1 MQRTKYFR
9 ASSLAALVMATGLGA
24 TPAFAQREDSTLDE
38 VVVTG
43 SFIAGTPEDAA
54 IPVEVL
60 SLDELRKQG
69 SPTNLD
75 LVKSL
80 SEVGGVAG
88 EANRAG
94 LFAVGAQTV
103 NLRGVSSSR
112 TVVLFNGRRLP
123 EQYSASVGR
132 FNNIA
137 LIPPA
142 AIGRV
147 ELLKDGGATT
157 YGADAVGGVVNYI
170 TRKTLNGVE
179 VNANYR
185 WIEDSDGDWDADVS
199 FGKVADNWNAMGIV
213 SYQKR
218 NELDAL
224 DRDWATDWRYL
235 ENPSGYSATGSPS
248 AYVFQRQATPGVFGT
263 ISPIATV
270 ASGNRY
276 TGDRQMGLTGLVR
289 DPNCTALGGFAGWSA
304 TPSPICYIPTVHMAN
319 LVEEQET
326 WQAYGEFNYEFSD
339 TLKLHLEGLYYD
351 LDIPHIPIDA
361 FGSTAS
367 NFPLVAPTT
376 PGGPFNTQAIG
387 ASSAF
392 VVPGRNP
399 AVRPLLDALTNA
411 NGTPAFGS
419 PTTPG
424 TLAYQILNGGRV
436 GLNALVWRPFGLG
449 GNPGG
454 EELDFQHNFSTTWR
468 ITAEL
473 SGDLPEFAGF
483 NMHWSAA
490 VTHNQIDYTIQ
501 ANDMLVDRLQ
511 AALNGLGGPGC
522 TGTTSGANGC
532 QYFNPFTSAIAAN
545 VYTGQVNPGFI
556 AGVANDPA
564 VVRWMYVPIELVRDG
579 RYTIADLVLTGTTPF
594 RLWAEDPISVAVG
607 AQYRYYREITDLDP
621 LSDRLVNPCATVGVQ
636 NCTNRTGPL
645 VMSRAANLF
654 GVTQSSDRE
663 YPVQAAF
670 FEIQA
675 PILDTLLFNVS
686 GRYEKFFSDV
696 SDRDNSVFV
705 PAASLRWQVNDWIA
719 LRGTISESFSQVNP
733 PEEVPP
739 LQTTTTA
746 APTEFGGTAV
756 TFATSNYPNLDV
768 EPETG
773 YNYNVG
779 AIVQVGNFRANLDYY
794 NITIDNLIR
803 AQTTA
808 QVVNAL
814 VNPGQTGATAL
825 INCSSPLLTE
835 RLDLLGGNPFVQ
847 LNGPCVQGVSALNT
861 PAGGGGLLG
870 GRVNYF
876 GAHGTQ
882 TALVNGQTLKT
893 SGIDF
898 SASYRFDG
906 IWDGALTVS
915 LDATHILTYDTSDY
929 IVAGIPVA
937 EGFDGVGQLNDTTGR
952 NAQRIAQDRGSVT
965 FNYAKGRHNFNW
977 TTRMVGSL
985 INDDSGDYLRS
996 ANYNANI
1003 GPTVPSGAGCV
1014 DTFRATPPVP
1024 TGAGTGEFGAN
1035 VVTAV
1040 GFCSG
1045 QNVAVLTGQKL
1056 DPTFTTDV
1064 TYQIDLPWDTTLTVS
1079 VTNLFDREPQFSRTF
1094 LGYESFV
1101 DSPLGRSVKVGVRKI
1116 F

>member
-1 MQRTKYFR
+1 MSRSNYFR
-9 ASSLAALVMATGLGA
+9 ASSFAALALATGLGA
-24 TPAFAQREDSTLDE
+24 GAAHAQDEDSTLDE

-54 IPVEVL
+54 MPVEVI

-69 SPTNLD
+69 SPSNLD

-80 SEVGGVAG
+80 SEVGSVAG

-137 LIPPA
+137 IIPSA

-170 TRKTLNGVE
+170 TRKNLDGLE
-179 VNANYR
+179 MNASYR

-199 FGKVADNWNAMGIV
+199 WGKMGDNWNALAIV
-213 SYQKR
+213 GYQKR

-224 DRDWATDWRYL
+224 DRDWASQWHYL
-235 ENPSGYSATGSPS
+235 ENPSAYSATGSPS
-248 AYVFQRQATPGVFGT
+248 AYVFQRQSAPGVFGT
-263 ISPIATV
+263 ITPSATV

-276 TGDRQMGLTGLVR
+276 VGTRQMGLTGIVR

-304 TPSPICYIPTVHMAN
+304 TPSPICYIPTVYQAN

-326 WQAYGEFNYEFSD
+326 WQAYGEFNYEFTDS
-339 TLKLHLEGLYYD
+339 LKLHVEGLYYD
-351 LDIPHIPIDA
+351 LDIPRIPIDA

-367 NFPLVAPTT
+367 NFPLTPPTT
-376 PGGPFNTQAIG
+376 PGGPFGTQTIG

-392 VVPGRNP
+392 FVPGHNP

-411 NGTPAFGS
+411 DGSPAFGS
-419 PTTPG
+419 PTNPG
-424 TLAYQILNGGRV
+424 TQAFQILNGGRV
-436 GLNALVWRPFGLG
+436 GLNSLVWRPFGLG
-449 GNPGG
+449 GNPAG
-454 EELDFQHNFSTTWR
+454 EEIDFQHNLSTTWR
-468 ITAEL
+468 LTAEL

-483 NMHWSAA
+483 NMRWSAA
-490 VTHNQIDYTIQ
+490 VTHNQIDYTIR

-511 AALNGLGGPGC
+511 AALNGLGGANC
-522 TGTTSGANGC
+522 TGTTPGANGC
-532 QYFNPFTSAIAAN
+532 QYFNPFSSAMPSN
-545 VYTGQVNPGFI
+545 VYTGQTNPGFI
-556 AGVANDPA
+556 SGLANDPA
-564 VVRWMYVPIELVRDG
+564 LVRWMYVPIELVRDG
-579 RYTIADLVLTGTTPF
+579 RYTIADVLLSGETPF

-607 AQYRYYREITDLDP
+607 AQYRYYREITELDP

-636 NCTNRTGPL
+636 NCTTRTGPL
-645 VMSRAANLF
+645 VMTRAASLF

-675 PILDTLLFNVS
+675 PILDNLLFNVS

-696 SDRDNSVFV
+696 SDQDNSVFV
-705 PAASLRWQVNDWIA
+705 PAASLRWQVNDWVA

-733 PEEVPP
+733 PEDVPP
-739 LQTTTTA
+739 LQTANTA

-756 TFATSNYPNLDV
+756 TFATNNYPNLEV
-768 EPETG
+768 EPELG

-779 AIVQVGNFRANLDYY
+779 AIFQVGNFRANVDYY

-808 QVVNAL
+808 QVVNAVVL
-814 VNPGQTGATAL
+814 PGQTGATAL
-825 INCSSPLLTE
+825 INCASPLLTE
-835 RLDLLGGNPFVQ
+835 SLDLLGGNPFVQ
-847 LNGPCVQGVSALNT
+847 LNGPCVQGTSALNS

-870 GRVNYF
+870 GRINYF

-898 SASYRFDG
+898 SASYRFDE
-906 IWDGALTVS
+906 IWGGVLTVS
-915 LDATHILTYDTSDY
+915 ADATHILTYDTSDY

-937 EGFDGVGQLNDTTGR
+937 PGFDGVGALNDTTGR
-952 NAQRIAQDRGSVT
+952 NAQRIAQDRGSVS
-965 FNYAKGRHNFNW
+965 FNFSKGRHNFNW
-977 TTRMVGSL
+977 STRMVGSL
-985 INDDSGDYLRS
+985 INDDAGDFLRS
-996 ANYNANI
+996 ATYNANI

-1014 DTFRATPPVP
+1014 DTFQATPPVP

-1035 VVTAV
+1035 TGTSV
-1040 GFCSG
+1040 GFCSA
-1045 QNVAVLTGQKL
+1045 QNLANLAGQKL

-1064 TYQIDLPWDTTLTVS
+1064 TYQLSLPWDTTLTVS
-1079 VTNLFDREPQFSRTF
+1079 VTNLFDREPQFTRGF
-1094 LGYESFV
+1094 LGYEAFI
-1101 DSPLGRSVKVGVRKI
+1101 DSPLGRTVKFSVRKT

>member
-1 MQRTKYFR
+1 MFRPNDFRT
-9 ASSLAALVMATGLGA
+9 SSIAALVLAAGLGA
-24 TPAFAQREDSTLDE
+24 TAAHAQGEDRTVDE

-69 SPTNLD
+69 SPSNLD

-80 SEVGGVAG
+80 SEVGSVAG
-88 EANRAG
+88 EANRAS

-137 LIPPA
+137 LIPSA

-170 TRKTLNGVE
+170 TRKTLDGVE
-179 VNANYR
+179 LNANWR
-185 WIEDSDGDWDADVS
+185 WIEDSDGDWDADAS
-199 FGKVADNWNAMGIV
+199 FGKIGDNWNALAIV
-213 SYQKR
+213 GYQKR

-224 DRDWATDWRYL
+224 DRDWTTWHYL
-235 ENPSGYSATGSPS
+235 ENPSGWSATGSPS
-248 AYVFQRQATPGVFGT
+248 AYVFQRQPAPGVFST
-263 ISPIATV
+263 FSPLATT

-276 TGDRQMGLTGLVR
+276 VGNRQMGLTGLVR
-289 DPNCTALGGFAGWSA
+289 DPNCSALGGYAGWSA
-304 TPSPICYIPTVHMAN
+304 TPSPICYIPTVHQAN

-326 WQAYGEFNYEFSD
+326 WQAYGEVNYEFSD
-339 TLKLHLEGLYYD
+339 ALKLHLEGLYYD

-367 NFPLVAPTT
+367 NFPALQPSLAGAPW
-376 PGGPFNTQAIG
+376 PTQTVG
-387 ASSAF
+387 VSSAF
-392 VVPGRNP
+392 VVPGYNP
-399 AVRPLLDALTNA
+399 AVRALLDALTNA
-411 NGTPAFGS
+411 NGTPAFGN

-424 TLAYQILNGGRV
+424 TPAFQILNGGRV
-436 GLNALVWRPFGLG
+436 GLNALVWRPFGVG

-454 EELDFQHNFSTTWR
+454 QELDYQHNFSTTWR

-473 SGDLPEFAGF
+473 SGALPEFAGF
-483 NMHWSAA
+483 NLRWSAA
-490 VTHNQIDYTIQ
+490 VTHNQLDYTIR

-511 AALNGLGGPGC
+511 AALNGLGGAGC
-522 TGTTSGANGC
+522 TGTTPGANGC
-532 QYFNPFTSAIAAN
+532 QFFNPFSSAIPAN
-545 VYTGQVNPGFI
+545 AYTGQTNPGFVP
-556 AGVANDPA
+556 GLANDPA
-564 VVRWMYVPIELVRDG
+564 LIQWMYVPIELVRDG
-579 RYTIADLVLTGTTPF
+579 RYTIADAILTGETPF
-594 RLWAEDPISVAVG
+594 RLWAEEPIAFAVG
-607 AQYRYYREITDLDP
+607 AQYRYFRESAELDP
-621 LSDRLVNPCATVGVQ
+621 LSDRLVNPCATVGLQ
-636 NCTNRTGPL
+636 SCNNRTGPL

-654 GVTQSSDRE
+654 GITQSSERE
-663 YPVQAAF
+663 YPVQATF

-675 PILDTLLFNVS
+675 PILDNLLFNVS

-705 PAASLRWQVNDWIA
+705 PAASLRWQVNDWFA

-733 PEEVPP
+733 PEDVPP

-779 AIVQVGNFRANLDYY
+779 AIVRIGAFRANLDYY
-794 NITIDNLIR
+794 NITIDDLIR

-814 VNPGQTGATAL
+814 VQDGQTGATAL
-825 INCSSPLLTE
+825 INCSSPLVTE
-835 RLDLLGGNPFVQ
+835 GLELLGGNPFVQ
-847 LNGPCVQGVSALNT
+847 LNGPCVQGVSALNS

-898 SASYRFDG
+898 SAGYRFDDVWG
-906 IWDGALTVS
+906 GVLSVS
-915 LDATHILTYDTSDY
+915 VDATHILTYETSDY

-937 EGFDGVGQLNDTTGR
+937 EGFDGVGQMNESTGR
-952 NAQRIAQDRGSVT
+952 NSQHIAQDRGSIT
-965 FNYAKGRHNFNW
+965 FNYAKGRHNLNW

-985 INDDSGDYLRS
+985 ITDDSGDFLRT
-996 ANYNANI
+996 ATYTANI
-1003 GPTVPSGAGCV
+1003 GPTVPAGAGCV
-1014 DTFRATPPVP
+1014 NNFGASPPVP

-1035 VVTAV
+1035 VITAV

-1045 QNVAVLTGQKL
+1045 QNLAVLSGQKL

-1064 TYQIDLPWDTTLTVS
+1064 TYQLALPWDTTLSVS
-1079 VTNLFDREPQFSRTF
+1079 VSNLFDEDPQFARAF
-1094 LGYESFV
+1094 LGYDAFV
-1101 DSPLGRSVKVGVRKI
+1101 ASPLGRTVKFGIRKI